1 MKLFADLLLIFYQ
14 KQQFNEH
21 QIIGILNSIEFG
33 RSIKDVC
40 QKQGIAESTYFKWKS
55 KYGGMEASD
64 IKRLRAL
71 EEGSSYK
78 THVC

>member
-1 MKLFADLLLIFYQ
+1 MK
-14 KQQFNEH
+14 KQRFNEH
-21 QIIGILNSIEFG
+21 QIIEILKSVEFG

-40 QKQGIAESTYFKWKS
+40 RKQGKAESTYFKWKS

-78 THVC
+78 THGCRPFISG